1 MLSNLK
7 FACNT
12 ENQRQKREIS
22 SSYLQ
27 QGGRTVLL
35 APRIQSLHLRVL
47 KQWGRGS
54 LQSWASSPPP
64 AWGSYPWGSE
74 GSSGAQRS
82 AERAGSSR
90 SWLQPFSAGAGAAG
104 LRLRW
109 LLARSAGRLGAHCRS
124 IAAQVEGITQPS
136 SGSAAHFCWCWERCR
151 FLLRDAC
158 SPVVLFSPFFLS
170 ELSKDPLVFSKR
182 IKSVLYTHSL
192 WFIKINQQINLDF
205 FLKNLYI
212 K

>member
-7 FACNT
+7 FTCNT
-12 ENQRQKREIS
+12 ENQRQKREMS

-35 APRIQSLHLRVL
+35 APRSQSLHLRVL

-104 LRLRW
+104 LRLR
-109 LLARSAGRLGAHCRS
+109 LAAGEECREARCTLSEDCRAGGGNHSAQLR
-124 IAAQVEGITQPS
+124 
-136 SGSAAHFCWCWERCR
+136 ERCT
-151 FLLRDAC
+151 LLLMLRKMPFSAPWC
-158 SPVVLFSPFFLS
+158 LFSSCPVFLS

-192 WFIKINQQINLDF
+192 WFIKINQQINLDI
-205 FLKNLYI
+205 FLNLYI